1 MLPGMG
7 CFGTTNSEKRLK
19 KLIRDKKLSDQL
31 NNDLKWVLEVVS
43 TARVVC
49 MDMHMKMCG
58 ELQEHYS
65 LLRND
70 FVNKPGE

>member
-43 TARVVC
+43 TARVVG
-49 MDMHMKMCG
+49 MNMHMKMCG